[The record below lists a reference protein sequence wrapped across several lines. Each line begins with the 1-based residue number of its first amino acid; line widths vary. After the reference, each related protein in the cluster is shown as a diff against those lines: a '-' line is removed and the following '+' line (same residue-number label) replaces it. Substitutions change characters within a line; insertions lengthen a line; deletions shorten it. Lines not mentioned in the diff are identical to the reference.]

1 MNWDGETDTLEVLD
15 DDTLEDATGGI
26 IGVLIGVTSRPEAA
40 TGLPTGKR
48 QHAPFS
54 VTKPVDKATFKDV
67 GPTMSVT
74 GPE

>member
-1 MNWDGETDTLEVLD
+1 MTRDSNIDSPEVLD

-26 IGVLIGVTSRPEAA
+26 IGVLVGVTSEPETA

-48 QHAPFS
+48 RHAPLS

-67 GPTMSVT
+67 GPTRSST
-74 GPE
+74 GQE

>member
-1 MNWDGETDTLEVLD
+1 MTPDGSIEAPEVLD

-26 IGVLIGVTSRPEAA
+26 IGVLVGVTSRQEAA

-48 QHAPFS
+48 GHAPLS

-67 GPTMSVT
+67 GPTRSST
-74 GPE
+74 GL